1 MGKAIYM
8 IIQRVFFIATF
19 LCVTLSCHKSLDEKP
34 MVKRKRAQISDCLLC
49 HSANEMQRG
58 PSLEGMREIDLVKQV
73 KKFKLGYRGR
83 ANGDHTGILMAEA
96 VEQLDESDIIILAQE
111 FEALEAKQTIQTVR
125 GDSERGGKFYN
136 HLCVTCHGVNA
147 RGTDLGSALWTLE
160 DWYLLSQLRKYKN
173 GQRAYHPDDKESLI
187 MKAVVN
193 DLNDQDL
200 KDIIKYLRDNFSP
213 SGQ

>member
-1 MGKAIYM
+1 M
-8 IIQRVFFIATF
+8 IIPRLIFIVVSVASF
-19 LCVTLSCHKSLDEKP
+19 LSCRKDLDDNALVNP
-34 MVKRKRAQISDCLLC
+34 KRAQMSDCLLC

-58 PSLEGMREIDLVKQV
+58 PSLEGMRETDFVKQV
-73 KKFKLGYRGR
+73 KKFKSGFRGR
-83 ANGDHTGILMAEA
+83 ATGDHTGILMAEA
-96 VEQLDESDIIILAQE
+96 VEQLNESDMMILAQE
-111 FEALEAKQTIQTVR
+111 FQALKAKETIQTVR
-125 GDSERGGKFYN
+125 GDSERGGKIYN
-136 HLCVTCHGVNA
+136 QLCVTCHGVNA

-200 KDIIKYLRDNFSP
+200 KDIIKYLRDNFAP
-213 SGQ
+213 SNL

>member
-1 MGKAIYM
+1 MENPVYM
-8 IIQRVFFIATF
+8 ITQRMTF
-19 LCVTLSCHKSLDEKP
+19 MVLGLISILSCRKDLDP
-34 MVKRKRAQISDCLLC
+34 QANVNPKRAHINDCLLC

-58 PSLEGMREIDLVKQV
+58 PSLEGMREIDFIKQV
-73 KKFKLGYRGR
+73 QKFKQGYRGR
-83 ANGDHTGILMAEA
+83 ADGDHTGILMAEA
-96 VEQLDESDIIILAQE
+96 VEQISDDNVKLLAQE
-111 FEALEAKQTIQTVR
+111 FQDLTAKEIIQTVR
-125 GDSERGGKFYN
+125 GNSERGEKFYKQ
-136 HLCVTCHGVNA
+136 LCATCHGVNA

-200 KDIIKYLRDNFSP
+200 KDVIKYLRDNFTP
-213 SGQ
+213 GT